1 MIMKDNQEGFKK
13 AELILQFLRNEL
25 DAAQE
30 LEFNEWLEE
39 DAENRAF
46 FEKIAS
52 EEGLKQELGTFKLKD
67 TEEAWGN
74 FEMKIQA
81 EQTKTIWN
89 WKSLIQYAAVAAVV
103 SWIGISIFYPKVIQ
117 RSQTKTA
124 AYTNDIRS
132 GGNKAILTLANGK
145 EILLDEVADGK
156 LAQQNNMIISKT
168 TAGQVVFDMKQVDDA
183 DLSSIKVDPNAYNT
197 ITTPRGGDYMLIL
210 PDGSK
215 VWLNAASSLQF
226 PVSFA
231 GAERKVILKGEGY
244 FEVKNRKNASF
255 TVIAQGLEVKV
266 LGTHF
271 NINAYE
277 DEAGVTTTLLEGS
290 VKIIKSDK
298 VALLSPGEQAFVN
311 NYITIGQ
318 ANSEAVAWKDG
329 FTSFKDA
336 DIETIMRA
344 VSRWYDIDV
353 KYKSKIPRKL
363 FTGSVSR
370 GANLSEVLNSLQYLG
385 GVHFKIEGR
394 AVIISSQS

>member
-25 DAAQE
+25 DATQE
-30 LEFNEWLEE
+30 LEFYSWLEE

-46 FEKIAS
+46 FEKITN
-52 EEGLKQELGTFKLKD
+52 EEGLKQELAAFKLKD
-67 TEEAWGN
+67 TEEAWGD
-74 FEMKIQA
+74 FEMKIQP
-81 EQTKTIWN
+81 EQTKKILN
-89 WKSLIQYAAVAAVV
+89 WKFFMQYAAVAAVV
-103 SWIGISIFYPKVIQ
+103 LWIGISIFYPRVITQ
-117 RSQTKTA
+117 SQTKTA
-124 AYTNDIRS
+124 VYANDISS
-132 GGNKAILTLANGK
+132 GGNKAVLTLADGK

-168 TAGQVVFDMKQVDDA
+168 AAGQVVFNINQAAYA
-183 DLSSIKVDPNAYNT
+183 DLASVKVDPNAYNT

-231 GAERKVILKGEGY
+231 GTERKVILKGEGY
-244 FEVKNRKNASF
+244 FEVKNNKNASF
-255 TVIAQGLEVKV
+255 KVIAQGLEVKV

-271 NINAYE
+271 NVNAYE
-277 DEAGVTTTLLEGS
+277 DEAGVTTTLIEGS
-290 VKIIKSDK
+290 VKIIKNDK
-298 VALLSPGEQAFVN
+298 AALLSPGEQAFVN
-311 NYITIGQ
+311 ESITIAQ
-318 ANSEAVAWKDG
+318 ASSEAIAWKDG

-394 AVIISSQS
+394 VVIISPQS